1 LAVTKNTH
9 KKQRFERLYYKAQAQ
24 EVAKHILKAIGDP
37 KLSVG
42 TVLADDSAR
51 AVAASGVRG
60 GLVVVIGVDDAE
72 ALAAYRV
79 NDSYLV
85 HGLDTDAAK
94 VAAARKRLMEKGVY
108 GPVSVDV
115 FDGTSLPYIDSV
127 VNLLVTHDAASGIGD
142 DEIQRVLTPKGVAM
156 ARGKKAVKPW
166 ADSIG
171 EWTHYMHGP
180 DNNAVINDTVVGPPR
195 HLQWAGPPRWTRDHL
210 TLNSI
215 SSVVTSGG
223 RLFFILDEATGQDMS
238 VPGKW
243 VLVARDAF
251 NGVQLWR
258 RPMSSWAYHHLR
270 FRSGPPQLLVA
281 SEEHVF
287 VPLGLSL
294 PVLQI
299 DARTVSLNRRFLTQ
313 PCLRKARI

>member
-1 LAVTKNTH
+1 
-9 KKQRFERLYYKAQAQ
+9 
-24 EVAKHILKAIGDP
+24 
-37 KLSVG
+37 
-42 TVLADDSAR
+42 
-51 AVAASGVRG
+51 
-60 GLVVVIGVDDAE
+60 VVIGVDDAE

-94 VAAARKRLMEKGVY
+94 VAAARKQLMEKGVY

-115 FDGTSLPYIDSV
+115 FDGTSLPYIDNV
-127 VNLLVTHDAASGIGD
+127 VNLLVMHDAASGIGD

-156 ARGKKAVKPW
+156 AGGKKAVKPW
-166 ADSIG
+166 PDSIA
-171 EWTHYMHGP
+171 EWTHYLHSS
-180 DNNAVINDTVVGPPR
+180 DNNAVTKDTVVGPPR

-210 TLNSI
+210 ALNSV

-223 RLFFILDEATGQDMS
+223 RLFFILYEATGQDMS

-313 PCLRKARI
+313 PCLRKTRI